1 MVTLGKEARK
11 RTTARIPTNMRA
23 TLEKAAQLS
32 GSTVNQFIVQAA
44 YQEAQRIVERETVIR
59 LSQQDA
65 RQVLALL
72 DAPPKPNRRL
82 KEATAAFRQLSHA

>member
-1 MVTLGKEARK
+1 MVTPDKEARK

-23 TLEKAAQLS
+23 TLEKAAELS

-44 YQEAQRIVERETVIR
+44 FQEAQRILERETVIR
-59 LSQQDA
+59 LSQEDS

-72 DAPPKPNRRL
+72 DAPPKPTRRL
-82 KEATAAFRQLSHA
+82 KQAVAAFRKPSHA

>member
-1 MVTLGKEARK
+1 MVTLDKKARK
-11 RTTARIPTNMRA
+11 RTSARIPTDMRA
-23 TLEKAAQLS
+23 ILEKAAELS

-59 LSQQDA
+59 LSQRDA
-65 RQVLALL
+65 SKVLALL

-82 KEATAAFRQLSHA
+82 KDAAAAFLHLTHA